1 MIFNLNLSNLNYFK
15 FLVFGF
21 SPKNTMKYV
30 IIKVTY
36 LIKNTN
42 IKIKKLE

>member
-15 FLVFGF
+15 FLVFCF
-21 SPKNTMKYV
+21 LPKIFDEIV